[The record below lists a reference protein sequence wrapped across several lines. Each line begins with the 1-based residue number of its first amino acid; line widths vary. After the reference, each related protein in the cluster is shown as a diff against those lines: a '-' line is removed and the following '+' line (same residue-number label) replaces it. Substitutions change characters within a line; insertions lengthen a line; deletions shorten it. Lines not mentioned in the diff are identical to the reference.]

1 MANSLKNKSSRKS
14 LSVGEGF
21 RERNNPIVYRISQ
34 IVGFLL
40 GARVFMT
47 LLLTFALY
55 VSTFFLF
62 NQEESIRNFVFD
74 FKVHGIIFCT
84 VLSILSGGIINQFYD
99 REKDQLTKPFRTRLQ
114 SFLKQK
120 YFLYAYLLLNLF
132 SLTIAFLISPRV
144 FVFFL
149 VYQFLM
155 WFYSH
160 KLSKILIINNLTFVS
175 LTLYP
180 FFGMLV
186 YYQTFSMKV
195 FLMAVFIFLMLLI
208 IDIIKDTLT
217 KNADKVFGY
226 FTIPNTFSAKT
237 TKSVIVFLLV
247 SAQFISALIIARKG
261 LHGIMTWYFALSI
274 FVQILSVY
282 LVLNKTK
289 NSKFINLNILR
300 IWILIGIFA
309 MLANGVYLKYF

>member
-1 MANSLKNKSSRKS
+1 MK
-14 LSVGEGF
+14 
-21 RERNNPIVYRISQ
+21 NPILYRISQ
-34 IVGFLL
+34 LIGFLL
-40 GARVFMT
+40 GARFFVT
-47 LLLTFALY
+47 VLLTCALY
-55 VSTFFLF
+55 ISTFFLF
-62 NQEESIRNFVFD
+62 NQEENLRNFVFD
-74 FKVHGIIFCT
+74 FKVHGIIFCA
-84 VLSILSGGIINQFYD
+84 VLSILAGGIINQFYD

-114 SFLKQK
+114 SFFKQK

-144 FVFFL
+144 FFFFL
-149 VYQFLM
+149 IYQFLM

-180 FFGMLV
+180 FFGMLM

-217 KNADKVFGY
+217 KNADRVFGY
-226 FTIPNTFSAKT
+226 RTIANVFHKYT
-237 TKSVIVFLLV
+237 TRGIIVVLLIF
-247 SAQFISALIIARKG
+247 AQICSMLIIHQKG
-261 LHGIMTWYFALSI
+261 LHSIMSYYFATSI

-289 NSKFINLNILR
+289 YSKFANLNVLR
-300 IWILIGIFA
+300 IWLLIGIFA
-309 MLANGVYLKYF
+309 MLANGIQQKYELRKAKYELRNTK